1 MFAYYETVIGT
12 YPSHHL
18 YRYNYA
24 VELYQHSYKTDIKQR
39 PSNSAQLVDK
49 AEAQVTEAVR
59 LAPSYARGQLF
70 AGQIRYNKGVDLL
83 NESKAATTDDKK
95 KERKAKA
102 MEKFKEA
109 IPYFEAVDRLLAGQP
124 GLKAEDKSDL
134 KEAYDLL
141 ITIYDQAG
149 DKTKVLEYEKKFNAV
164 ENK

>member
-1 MFAYYETVIGT
+1 
-12 YPSHHL
+12 
-18 YRYNYA
+18 
-24 VELYQHSYKTDIKQR
+24 
-39 PSNSAQLVDK
+39 
-49 AEAQVTEAVR
+49 
-59 LAPSYARGQLF
+59 
-70 AGQIRYNKGVDLL
+70 
-83 NESKAATTDDKK
+83 
-95 KERKAKA
+95 

-109 IPYFEAVDRLLAGQP
+109 IPYFEAVDRLLSGQP